1 MGEYETLQWS
11 NAGGIAR
18 ITLHRPHAANGLD
31 PQLARELGAA
41 AARCDTD
48 PAVKAVVLTGS
59 GRFFC
64 AGGDLK
70 AMAAAGPGSTG
81 RFVKGLAD
89 DLHRAVSTLARMA
102 PPLVVAVNGTAAG
115 AGLSLAAVGDL
126 VVAAEGATFT
136 MAYTRAGLSPDGS
149 STWFLPRVIG
159 LRRTQELVLTNRV
172 LGAAEA
178 LDWGLVTRVVPAGDL
193 DAEATALATA
203 LAAGSRPAQ
212 AAVRQLLLA
221 SSGHGLEE
229 QMELEGRTI
238 AACAAGPDGRE
249 GIGAFVGKRAP
260 RFA

>member
-11 NAGGIAR
+11 SADGIAR
-18 ITLHRPHAANGLD
+18 IVLHRPDAANGLD

-41 AARCDTD
+41 AARCDAD
-48 PAVKAVVLTGS
+48 PAVRAVVLTGS

-70 AMAAAGPGSTG
+70 AMAAAGPDGTG

-102 PPLVVAVNGTAAG
+102 PPLVVAVNGVAAG
-115 AGLSLAAVGDL
+115 AGVGLAAVGDL
-126 VVAAEGATFT
+126 VVAARGATFT

-172 LGAAEA
+172 LSATEA
-178 LDWGLVTRVVPAGDL
+178 LDWGLVTRVVPDEHLA
-193 DAEATALATA
+193 AEATALATA
-203 LAAGSRPAQ
+203 LAAGPRSAQ
-212 AAVRQLLLA
+212 ASVRQLLLA
-221 SSGHGLEE
+221 SPGHGLEE
-229 QMELEGRTI
+229 QMELEARAI
-238 AACAAGPDGRE
+238 AACAVAPDGRE
-249 GIGAFVGKRAP
+249 GIGAFVAKRPP

>member
-1 MGEYETLQWS
+1 VGEYETLRWS
-11 NAGGIAR
+11 SADGIAR
-18 ITLHRPHAANGLD
+18 ITLDRPDAANGLD
-31 PQLARELGAA
+31 PRLARELGAA
-41 AARCDTD
+41 AARCDDD

-70 AMAAAGPGSTG
+70 AMAAAGPGTTG

-89 DLHRAVSTLARMA
+89 DLHRAVATLARMA

-159 LRRTQELVLTNRV
+159 LRRTQELALTNRV
-172 LGAAEA
+172 LTAAEA
-178 LDWGLVTRVVPAGDL
+178 LGWGLVTRVVPAEDL
-193 DAEATALATA
+193 AAEATALAA
-203 LAAGSRPAQ
+203 SLAAGSRAAQ
-212 AAVRQLLLA
+212 ASVRQLLLA

-249 GIGAFVGKRAP
+249 GVGAFVGRRAP